1 MNISER
7 FAGRPAEER
16 SPQENRIYDAL
27 DELNIPYSRVDHDH
41 ADTMEDC
48 LKIESVLGA
57 KICKNLLLTNRQETD
72 FYLLLLPGQK
82 IFKTKFLSSQLNCT
96 RLSFA
101 TPEHM
106 SSLLQTIPGSASALE
121 LLFDTEHRVR
131 LIMDKELQNDPVIS
145 GHPGFSTSTLSM
157 SLEDML
163 RYVRFTGH
171 EPTWVDLPTETE

>member
-1 MNISER
+1 MTISER
-7 FAGRPAEER
+7 FTGRPAEKR
-16 SPQENRIYDAL
+16 SPQEDQIYDVLTEL
-27 DELNIPYSRVDHDH
+27 DIPFYRVDHDH

-82 IFKTKFLSSQLNCT
+82 IFKTKFLSSQLNCA

-121 LLFDTEHRVR
+121 LLFDTEHKVR
-131 LIMDKELQNDPVIS
+131 LVMDRDLQKDTVIS

-171 EPTWVDLPTETE
+171 EPVWVDLPIEE